1 MSVISLYAT
10 NPKVRND
17 LLAVL
22 VRLNQQDLAP
32 IQAEHFTSFPQ
43 FLKSGR
49 ENPRRILLLAQEGS
63 RSVELAATIVEECPH
78 NPLIWLSDLDFA
90 LFSYRLEVEHFG
102 LLPGT
107 EESLRVAL
115 HNCKHKQREISFPI
129 QSEPV
134 PVGNLPFWQ
143 KLLAKG
149 RRIFEKIRQ

>member
-22 VRLNQQDLAP
+22 VRLNQQDAAP
-32 IQAEHFTSFPQ
+32 IQTEHFTSFPQ

-63 RSVELAATIVEECPH
+63 RSVELAATIVEECPQ

-115 HNCKHKQREISFPI
+115 HNCKNKRREIIFPA
-129 QSEPV
+129 QPEPE
-134 PVGNLPFWQ
+134 PAGSRPFWQ
-143 KLLAKG
+143 KVLAKG
-149 RRIFEKIRQ
+149 RTIFWKTRQ